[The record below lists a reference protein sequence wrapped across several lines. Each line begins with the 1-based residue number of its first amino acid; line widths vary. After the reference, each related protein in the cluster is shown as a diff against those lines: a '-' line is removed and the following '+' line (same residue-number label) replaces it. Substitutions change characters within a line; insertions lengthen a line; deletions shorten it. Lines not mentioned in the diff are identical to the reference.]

1 MAQIKL
7 KKKFDKINSFAK
19 INLSLNVIKRLPNSY
34 HQIESL
40 VTFIKLSDTIYIKL
54 IKDKKQS
61 IFLSGK
67 FAKNI
72 SKNNTITKLLI
83 VLDKKNLLNNNKFQ
97 IKIIKN
103 IPQKSGMGGGSM
115 NAASLL
121 DYFFKKKLIKI
132 SIKEI
137 YKIAYSIGSD
147 VALGL
152 QKKNT
157 ILFANKSVKKLDL
170 KTKIHVL
177 LVKPNIHY
185 STKFIY
191 SKVKEYS
198 KKQYKHNYKTYFT
211 KNYLINSKNDL
222 EKIVLS
228 RYPKIKILKNFLSSL
243 AGLIFV
249 RMTGSGSTIVAY
261 FKSKKALD
269 IATRI
274 FEKQYSSYWSIK
286 SKTI

>member
-1 MAQIKL
+1 MVQIKS
-7 KKKFDKINSFAK
+7 KFFFDKINSHAK
-19 INLSLNVIKRLPNSY
+19 INLSLNVIKRLPNNY
-34 HQIESL
+34 HNIESL
-40 VTFIKLSDTIYIKL
+40 VTFAKLSDTIYIRL
-54 IKDKKQS
+54 IKSKKHIILFQ
-61 IFLSGK
+61 GK
-67 FAKNI
+67 FSKNI
-72 SKNNTITKLLI
+72 SKNNTISKLLR
-83 VLDKKNLLNNNKFQ
+83 VLDKKKLLNNNKFK
-97 IKIIKN
+97 IKVIKN

-121 DYFFKKKLIKI
+121 DYFLKKRIIKI

-137 YKIAYSIGSD
+137 YKIADFIGSD

-157 ILFANKSVKKLDL
+157 ILFANKSLKKLNF

-177 LVKPNIHY
+177 LVKPDINY

-191 SKVKEYS
+191 SKVRKYS
-198 KKQYKHNYKTYFT
+198 KQQYKYNYKAYFS
-211 KNYLINSKNDL
+211 KDYLVNSKNDL
-222 EKIVLS
+222 ETIVLN
-228 RYPKIKILKNFLSSL
+228 RYPKIKILKKFLTTL
-243 AGLIFV
+243 PGLFFV

-261 FKSKKALD
+261 FKSKKGLD

-274 FEKQYSSYWSIK
+274 FKKQYNNYWSIK